1 LSPGLSVA
9 SEPSDKMH
17 EFILEQ
23 GLPWDILPCDER
35 LMRLPRCFRE
45 IPVTEDLRKFD
56 LDEIGLDNLEVR

>member
-1 LSPGLSVA
+1 
-9 SEPSDKMH
+9 MH